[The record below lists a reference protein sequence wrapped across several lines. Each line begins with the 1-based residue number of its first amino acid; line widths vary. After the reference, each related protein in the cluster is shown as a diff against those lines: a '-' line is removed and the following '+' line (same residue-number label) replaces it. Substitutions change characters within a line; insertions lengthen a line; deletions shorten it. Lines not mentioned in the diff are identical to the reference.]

1 MSNFVMSSLLSHHVT
16 EEANVLIGAHTI
28 GSIRHSFGN
37 PHPVSHVTV
46 GTEIRILNL
55 ASDVPF
61 C

>member
-1 MSNFVMSSLLSHHVT
+1 MSNFVLLSLLSHHFT

-28 GSIRHSFGN
+28 GSLRHIFGN

-55 ASDVPF
+55 ASDFPF

>member
-1 MSNFVMSSLLSHHVT
+1 MSNFVLLSLLSHHFT

-28 GSIRHSFGN
+28 GSLRNIFGN

-55 ASDVPF
+55 ASDFPF

>member
-1 MSNFVMSSLLSHHVT
+1 M
-16 EEANVLIGAHTI
+16 LIGAQTI
-28 GSIRHSFGN
+28 GSLRHVFGT

-55 ASDVPF
+55 ASDFPF